1 MEPRRRWSAWRA
13 TAVGLVASLT
23 MLTGCGSGDG
33 DGTGGPGDGL
43 PTADGIVQILEG
55 QGMEPDMAECMGTA
69 YESAGF
75 TADELRSMADEP
87 LDANS
92 EKYQRF
98 AQEAAACTLTDISEP
113 AG

>member
-1 MEPRRRWSAWRA
+1 MVPAVALMVA
-13 TAVGLVASLT
+13 TVLLP
-23 MLTGCGSGDG
+23 GCGSDGGPGD
-33 DGTGGPGDGL
+33 GGPGDGL
-43 PTADGIVQILEG
+43 PNADGIVQVLED
-55 QGMEPDMAECMGTA
+55 QGMEPDMAACMGAA

-75 TADELRSMADEP
+75 TADELRSMGDEP

-92 EKYQRF
+92 EKYRRF

>member
-1 MEPRRRWSAWRA
+1 MEPRRRSSAWRA
-13 TAVGLVASLT
+13 PAFALVAVPT
-23 MLTGCGSGDG
+23 MLTGCGSGD
-33 DGTGGPGDGL
+33 GGPGDGL
-43 PTADGIVQILEG
+43 PTADGIVHVLEE
-55 QGMEPDMAECMGTA
+55 QGMEPDMARCMGAA

-75 TADELRSMADEP
+75 TADELRSMGDEP